1 MAKKDSFGNF
11 DSKELKAFIAEIE
24 RGRKE
29 TNVWRETLDG
39 FSSTFFGFSSAAFFK
54 EVPKSVNQ
62 MAAEFKAANIA
73 MGELQTAGLGL
84 QDAFANK
91 KIVDSVGNTRSAM
104 DALRSSITR
113 TMTDGTSAMDDVLD
127 KMEQAQ
133 ANNKNVWSQLSLDE
147 QVNLGKLLNSEGF
160 EFLSTI
166 TNVEKK
172 SELIQKILFQQEER
186 FIKNNKESLDLLATH
201 ESIRDVMNTE
211 VTALDDAEKKYKRLS
226 AEMRQTMKTPS
237 FLQALNNGLGEMG
250 KNLREKVMTNLNDVD
265 IGIHEIQRNTGVM
278 IAQNTAGLNRW
289 TSGMAQYGMTIA
301 DAAQMMEG
309 LGAALA
315 TTNQGV
321 LMDATTKFR
330 MMTKSLGISNE
341 EMTSISASMMRV
353 GSSAD
358 DVADAMDLANK
369 SAKLLGVST
378 KRVTQ
383 QIAKNIDKMQSLG
396 FKGGV
401 QALTIMAAKAEKLGM
416 QVDDIFNVAER
427 ARSIEGAMD
436 MAAQLQ
442 LAGGSFSNINP
453 MELLSAARNS
463 PEELQKILASMGKDL
478 GHWNKEMGTYDFN
491 PIDYDKIKIA
501 AEAAGMS
508 VEKFQDMIRKGA
520 MLDKKTV
527 GMGESMFS
535 SLASSLSNDIKGID
549 ADMAKGML
557 GDFLELGE
565 NGEVKLTS
573 DFKKAK
579 LLDKAGIKSIADLN
593 ENNIK
598 GLLDISN
605 KDTKSLKEQAE
616 QNMSL
621 SETFNAF
628 TASLTNLF
636 TVFQPILNGFT
647 EVITMMSDALHSAA
661 EKLHEVFGE
670 FGDWIIPTLTT
681 ATVVFKSK
689 IFDVVKKAL
698 STIGEKILFRKK
710 DADNSGGIGGLAGS
724 MRQVSDRAG
733 GIKEVNLGR
742 FALALGIIGAAVI
755 GFMAGLKLV
764 GGTPG
769 LRQLAGAAGS
779 MLILGSGIWALSKMS
794 PDNEN
799 IVNMALAMA
808 IIGAAMIPFAF
819 AMNMMSG
826 MNWEEIGAS
835 LAMMGLAVLGVMALG
850 AIMASGFGVV
860 ALEAGAWALVS
871 VGAAMALAGA
881 GFLAAAMAMEKLA
894 GIDWGGIT
902 KMGAAMLSAAPGMIA
917 FGIAT
922 MAFANPI
929 AMLGMGLMVLQLTGL
944 ALVMV
949 PLAAAMAM
957 TSDSMSKFVSSIDKF
972 KSSVRG
978 ADLGGVFSAIS
989 QAIEQLGDVME
1000 DADMERISE
1009 ALSSINVSIDTSSV
1023 DGLKN
1028 AITSMPS
1035 IIVHVDRSDM
1045 DKMMGSLSSIKM
1057 GMDKAQMERDMASL
1071 PSVKVALDVAFVR
1084 DQLKGM
1090 SEVSIKVD
1098 TKALMDAAASL
1109 PPLSV
1114 DVDTS
1119 KLMSI
1124 MSSMP
1129 VLKAKLDTS
1138 EVESLI
1144 KQMPSITISVDQQ
1157 AFNDAVS
1164 SMPSMKLSIDTS
1176 EVVKSLSELPAATVT
1191 VDTRVLLE
1199 KLSSLP
1205 PVRMSLDM
1213 DGVAEQLAMVSQVR
1227 IRLDMEELTR
1237 LAPLEINIDT
1247 RRIDEQ
1253 LAAIS
1258 SPTIRFVVDTEDV
1271 YEKLDSLKSIA
1282 FTVDVNGIMDQISTI
1297 KSIEFTVDTKGL
1309 SDQLAALRNIEF
1321 TVDTKGLSDQ
1331 LAALRNIEF
1340 TVDTK
1345 GLSDQL
1351 TALRSIEFT
1360 VDTKGLSDQ
1369 LMVLRS
1375 IEFTVDTTNL
1385 SDQLASLRN
1394 IEFTVDTKGLSD
1406 QLMAMSL
1413 PSLEIVMNTQEAE
1426 AKLAMLSTIKISVDV
1441 NGVKEQVAALSAI
1454 RIPIDT
1460 GNLENLTQS
1469 VRVVIDRE
1477 SLLKAF
1483 AFVPEISVRIN
1494 TSNIEEQLSALPSI
1508 NLGFELDGMK
1518 EAYSMMSD
1526 MGPVHIEVDIEALKT
1541 MLDIINDVPITIN
1554 ASEVYEAVASLPSLS
1569 VTANV
1574 SSIVEQ
1580 LTALPPISLSINRSD
1595 IERMTTLLSSIQ
1607 IALDVSAIESAV
1619 SGLKI
1624 GIDTSHLDKSVSDLK
1639 SVDLQGIGGTLA
1651 SIEATISKI
1660 SEERLAAIR
1669 VAPEELGASTKM
1681 QMELM
1686 ARLSDS
1692 IDRLSTAS
1700 SSEQKDRRIVVELEM
1715 DGRQIK
1721 TKILKDT
1728 SIVT

>member
-29 TNVWRETLDG
+29 TSVWKETLDG
-39 FSSTFFGFSSAAFFK
+39 FSSTFFGFSSASFFK

-62 MAAEFKAANIA
+62 MAAEFRAANIA

-104 DALRSSITR
+104 DALRSSIAR
-113 TMTDGTSAMDDVLD
+113 TVTNGSSAMDDVLD

-133 ANNKNVWSQLSLDE
+133 AKGKNVWSQLSLDE

-172 SELIQKILFQQEER
+172 SELIQKILFQQEES

-201 ESIRDVMNTE
+201 ESIRDVMDTE
-211 VTALDDAEKKYKRLS
+211 VKALGDAESKYKRLS

-289 TSGMAQYGMTIA
+289 TSNMARFGMSIK
-301 DAAQMMEG
+301 DASDMMAG
-309 LGAALA
+309 LGDELRTTDKSRLMGAVDSFKSLSLA
-315 TTNQGV
+315 
-321 LMDATTKFR
+321 
-330 MMTKSLGISNE
+330 LGISTQE
-341 EMTSISASMMRV
+341 ITKIGGEMMRM
-353 GSSAD
+353 GHSAE
-358 DVADAMDLANK
+358 DVKDSFAFANK
-369 SAKLLGVST
+369 SAKMLGINSKSLIKQISNNVEKMRLFGFEGGIKSLT
-378 KRVTQ
+378 K
-383 QIAKNIDKMQSLG
+383 
-396 FKGGV
+396 
-401 QALTIMAAKAEKLGM
+401 MAAKAESLRI
-416 QVDDIFNVAER
+416 QVDEIFDVAKK
-427 ARSIEGAMD
+427 ARTIEGAME
-436 MAAQLQ
+436 MASELQ

-453 MELLSAARNS
+453 MELLSAARKG
-463 PEELQKILASMGKDL
+463 PEELGKILTTMGGDI
-478 GHWNKEMGTYDFN
+478 GHWSEDMKSYEFN
-491 PIDYDKIKIA
+491 PIDVDRLQMVA
-501 AEAAGMS
+501 DATGMS
-508 VEKFQDMIRKGA
+508 
-520 MLDKKTV
+520 LDSLQKVIQKNAEVNKKTQ
-527 GMGESMFS
+527 MIPESMFS
-535 SLASSLSNDIKGID
+535 NAVAGMEDLD
-549 ADMAKGML
+549 AEMAKSML
-557 GDFLELGE
+557 GDFLEIGKDGE
-565 NGEVKLTS
+565 IKLTA
-573 DFKKAK
+573 DADKMD
-579 LLDKAGIKSIADLN
+579 LLSKAGIKSYSDI
-593 ENNIK
+593 NNDTLH
-598 GLLDISN
+598 GLL
-605 KDTKSLKEQAE
+605 SLKQKEAKTLEEQAK
-616 QNMSL
+616 QNRAL

-647 EVITMMSDALHSAA
+647 EVITMMSDALHSAT
-661 EKLHEVFGE
+661 EKLHNVFGE
-670 FGDWIIPTLTT
+670 FGDWIIPTLIT
-681 ATVVFKSK
+681 ATAVFKSK
-689 IFDVVKKAL
+689 IYDVVKGAIA
-698 STIGEKILFRKK
+698 TIGGKLKFGKK
-710 DADNSGGIGGLAGS
+710 DADDSGGIGGLAGS
-724 MRQVSDRAG
+724 MRQASDQAG
-733 GIKEVNLGR
+733 GIKMANIAK
-742 FALALGIIGAAVI
+742 FAAALGIVGLAVI
-755 GFMAGLKLV
+755 GFMAGLNAI

-769 LRQLAGAAGS
+769 LPQLAGAAGS
-779 MLILGSGIWALSKMS
+779 MVILGGGLWALSKINV
-794 PDNEN
+794 DEKN
-799 IVNMALAMA
+799 ILKMAGAMA
-808 IIGAAMIPFAF
+808 IVGLAMVPFAF
-819 AMNMMSG
+819 AMNMMADVGWPAVVGALGFMALAILGVIALSAMMSNPLLG
-826 MNWEEIGAS
+826 TSLLIGA
-835 LAMMGLAVLGVMALG
+835 L
-850 AIMASGFGVV
+850 
-860 ALEAGAWALVS
+860 ALVG

-881 GFLAAAMAMEKLA
+881 GFLVAATAMEKMA
-894 GIDWGGIT
+894 GINWEGIT
-902 KMGAAMLSAAPGMIA
+902 SMGTAMMAAAPGLLA
-917 FGIAT
+917 FAGAVVV
-922 MAFANPI
+922 FANPI
-929 AMLGMGLMVLQLTGL
+929 SMLGMMLMVSQLGKL
-944 ALVMV
+944 AYVMV
-949 PLAAAMAM
+949 PLSVALIMSSQAME
-957 TSDSMSKFVSSIDKF
+957 KFVATMDKM
-972 KSSVRG
+972 KSGVRG
-978 ADLGGVFSAIS
+978 VDFAGIFDGVANALEKMSSA
-989 QAIEQLGDVME
+989 LE
-1000 DADMERISE
+1000 DSDMGKITE
-1009 ALSSINVSIDTSSV
+1009 ALSSIQVNIDTSSV

-1045 DKMMGSLSSIKM
+1045 DKMMGSLSSIKI

-1071 PSVKVALDVAFVR
+1071 PSVKITIDVASMR

-1090 SEVSIKVD
+1090 PEVSIKAD
-1098 TKALMDAAASL
+1098 TKALVDAVASL

-1114 DVDTS
+1114 DADTS

-1144 KQMPSITISVDQQ
+1144 KQMPSITIGVDQQ

-1164 SMPSMKLSIDTS
+1164 NMPSMKLSIDTS
-1176 EVVKSLSELPAATVT
+1176 EVIRSLSELPAAAVT

-1213 DGVAEQLAMVSQVR
+1213 DGINEQLAMVSQVR

-1237 LAPLEINIDT
+1237 LAPIELNIDT

-1253 LAAIS
+1253 LAAAS
-1258 SPTIRFVVDTEDV
+1258 SPTISFV
-1271 YEKLDSLKSIA
+1271 
-1282 FTVDVNGIMDQISTI
+1282 
-1297 KSIEFTVDTKGL
+1297 VDTKGL
-1309 SDQLAALRNIEF
+1309 Y
-1321 TVDTKGLSDQ
+1321 
-1331 LAALRNIEF
+1331 
-1340 TVDTK
+1340 
-1345 GLSDQL
+1345 
-1351 TALRSIEFT
+1351 
-1360 VDTKGLSDQ
+1360 DQ
-1369 LMVLRS
+1369 LMS
-1375 IEFTVDTTNL
+1375 
-1385 SDQLASLRN
+1385 
-1394 IEFTVDTKGLSD
+1394 
-1406 QLMAMSL
+1406 MSL
-1413 PSLEIVMNTQEAE
+1413 PSFEIVINTQEAE
-1426 AKLAMLSTIKISVDV
+1426 AKLAMLSSIKISVDV

-1460 GNLENLTQS
+1460 GNLQDLTQS
-1469 VRVVIDRE
+1469 IRVVIDRE
-1477 SLLKAF
+1477 SLLRAF
-1483 AFVPEISVRIN
+1483 SFVPEVHVRIN
-1494 TSNIEEQLSALPSI
+1494 TSDIEDQLSAMPSI
-1508 NLGFELDGMK
+1508 SLGFELDGMK

-1541 MLDIINDVPITIN
+1541 MLNIINDVPITIN
-1554 ASEVYEAVASLPSLS
+1554 ASEVYEAVASLPALS

-1574 SSIVEQ
+1574 SSILEQ
-1580 LTALPPISLSINRSD
+1580 LTALPPISLSVNRGD
-1595 IERMTTLLSSIQ
+1595 MERMATLLSSIQ

-1669 VAPEELGASTKM
+1669 VAPEDLGASTKM

-1692 IDRLSTAS
+1692 IDKLSAAS

>member
-1 MAKKDSFGNF
+1 VEMAKKDSFGNF

-29 TNVWRETLDG
+29 TSVWKDTLEG
-39 FSSTFFGFSSAAFFK
+39 FSSTFFGFSSASFFK

-62 MAAEFKAANIA
+62 MAAEFRAANIA

-113 TMTDGTSAMDDVLD
+113 TMADGTSAMDDVLD

-133 ANNKNVWSQLSLDE
+133 AKGKNVWSQLSLDE

-172 SELIQKILFQQEER
+172 SELIQKILFQQEES

-289 TSGMAQYGMTIA
+289 TSNMARFGMSIK
-301 DAAQMMEG
+301 DASDMMAG
-309 LGAALA
+309 LGDELRTTDKSRLMGAVDSFKSLSLA
-315 TTNQGV
+315 
-321 LMDATTKFR
+321 
-330 MMTKSLGISNE
+330 LGISTQE
-341 EMTSISASMMRV
+341 ITKIGGEMMRM
-353 GSSAD
+353 GHSAE
-358 DVADAMDLANK
+358 DVKDSFAFANK
-369 SAKLLGVST
+369 SAKMLGINSKSLIKQISNNVEKMRHFGFEGGIKSLT
-378 KRVTQ
+378 K
-383 QIAKNIDKMQSLG
+383 
-396 FKGGV
+396 
-401 QALTIMAAKAEKLGM
+401 MAAKAESLRI
-416 QVDDIFNVAER
+416 QVDDIFDVAKK
-427 ARSIEGAMD
+427 ARTIEGAMD
-436 MAAQLQ
+436 MASELQ

-453 MELLSAARNS
+453 MELLSAARKG
-463 PEELQKILASMGKDL
+463 PEELGKILTTMGGEV
-478 GHWNKEMGTYDFN
+478 GHWSEDMKSYEFN
-491 PIDYDKIKIA
+491 PIDVDRLQIVA
-501 AEAAGMS
+501 DATGMS
-508 VEKFQDMIRKGA
+508 
-520 MLDKKTV
+520 LDSLQKVIQKNAEINKKTQ
-527 GMGESMFS
+527 MIPESMFS
-535 SLASSLSNDIKGID
+535 NAVAGMEDLD
-549 ADMAKGML
+549 AEMAKSML
-557 GDFLELGE
+557 GDFLEIGK
-565 NGEVKLTS
+565 NGEITLTA
-573 DFKKAK
+573 DADKMD
-579 LLDKAGIKSIADLN
+579 LLSKAGIKSYSDI
-593 ENNIK
+593 NNDTLH
-598 GLLDISN
+598 GLL
-605 KDTKSLKEQAE
+605 SLKQKEAKTLEEQAK
-616 QNMSL
+616 QNRGL

-636 TVFQPILNGFT
+636 TVFQPILKGFT
-647 EVITMMSDALHSAA
+647 EVITMMSDALHSAT
-661 EKLHEVFGE
+661 EKLHNVFGE
-670 FGDWIIPTLTT
+670 FGDWIIPTLIT
-681 ATVVFKSK
+681 ATAVFKSK
-689 IFDVVKKAL
+689 ILDVVKGAFA
-698 STIGEKILFRKK
+698 TIGAKLKFGKK
-710 DADNSGGIGGLAGS
+710 DAEDSGGIGGLAGS
-724 MRQVSDRAG
+724 MRQASDQAG
-733 GIKEVNLGR
+733 GIKMANIAK
-742 FALALGIIGAAVI
+742 FAAALGIIGLAVI
-755 GFMAGLKLV
+755 GFMAGLNAI

-769 LRQLAGAAGS
+769 LAQLAGAAGS
-779 MLILGSGIWALSKMS
+779 MLILGGGIWALSKLDVS
-794 PDNEN
+794 PGNA
-799 IVNMALAMA
+799 IKMALAMA
-808 IIGAAMIPFAF
+808 VLGAAMIPFAF
-819 AMNMMSG
+819 AMNMMQDVG
-826 MNWEEIGAS
+826 WEKM
-835 LAMMGLAVLGVMALG
+835 LATVGIMALSVMGLMAVGAMIANPAG
-850 AIMASGFGVV
+850 AIM
-860 ALEAGAWALVS
+860 L
-871 VGAAMALAGA
+871 LAGA
-881 GFLAAAMAMEKLA
+881 AALALVGVSMMAAAYSLSIAGDAMEKLA
-894 GIDWGGIT
+894 NINWGSIMT
-902 KMGAAMLSAAPGMIA
+902 MGATMMAVAPAMLA
-917 FGIAT
+917 FGIAA

-929 AMLGMGLMVLQLTGL
+929 AMLGMGLMVLQLAGL

-949 PLAAAMAM
+949 PLAAAMAT
-957 TSDSMSKFVSSIDKF
+957 TSGSMDKFVASIDRF
-972 KSSVRG
+972 KSNVRG

-1035 IIVHVDRSDM
+1035 IIVHVDRSEM
-1045 DKMMGSLSSIKM
+1045 DKMMGSLSSIKL

-1071 PSVKVALDVAFVR
+1071 PSVKVAVDVASVR

-1098 TKALMDAAASL
+1098 TKALMDAVTSL

-1138 EVESLI
+1138 EMESLI
-1144 KQMPSITISVDQQ
+1144 KQMPSITIGVDQQ

-1191 VDTRVLLE
+1191 VDTRLLLE

-1213 DGVAEQLAMVSQVR
+1213 DGVMEQLTKVSQVR
-1227 IRLDMEELTR
+1227 IRIDMEELTR

-1282 FTVDVNGIMDQISTI
+1282 FTVDVDGIMDQISTI

-1321 TVDTKGLSDQ
+1321 TVDTTGLSDQ
-1331 LAALRNIEF
+1331 LVAL
-1340 TVDTK
+1340 
-1345 GLSDQL
+1345 S
-1351 TALRSIEFT
+1351 SIEFT

-1369 LMVLRS
+1369 LMAL
-1375 IEFTVDTTNL
+1375 
-1385 SDQLASLRN
+1385 
-1394 IEFTVDTKGLSD
+1394 
-1406 QLMAMSL
+1406 SL
-1413 PSLEIVMNTQEAE
+1413 PSLELVMNTKEAE
-1426 AKLAMLSTIKISVDV
+1426 AKLAMLSSIKISVDV

-1454 RIPIDT
+1454 RIPIDA

-1483 AFVPEISVRIN
+1483 SFVPEISVRIN

-1595 IERMTTLLSSIQ
+1595 VERMTTLLSSIQ

-1692 IDRLSTAS
+1692 IDRLSAAS